1 METRSERN
9 VRMNIIVSYICEIGG
24 LVYSVYTAEMD
35 QHKQQAALK
44 FEEQLRHI

>member
-1 METRSERN
+1 MAGRGVFVGELYMRIWGS
-9 VRMNIIVSYICEIGG
+9 S
-24 LVYSVYTAEMD
+24 YSVYTAEMD